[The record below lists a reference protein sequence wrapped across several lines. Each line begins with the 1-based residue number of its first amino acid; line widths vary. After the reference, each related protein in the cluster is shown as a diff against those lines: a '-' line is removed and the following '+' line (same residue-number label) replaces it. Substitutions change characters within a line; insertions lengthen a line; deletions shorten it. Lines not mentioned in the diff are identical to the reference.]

1 MRWDM
6 FMFDSDGQSRFV
18 WFCLIHGANFSGYY
32 KLEMVNGQLI
42 NVFSQ
47 TDFYFILYF
56 TV

>member
-1 MRWDM
+1 M